1 MYYVDI
7 PEFKAEMVRKN
18 YNITSLSQK
27 MGVCRETVSRVLNG
41 ENPTYP
47 FMCKSMEI
55 LEMSKEKAVDIFFAT
70 KLT

>member
-7 PEFKAEMVRKN
+7 PELKAQMARKA
-18 YNITSLSQK
+18 YNITTFSQK

-41 ENPTYP
+41 ENPAYP
-47 FMCKSMEI
+47 FMCKSMEV
-55 LEMSKEKAVDIFFAT
+55 LELSKEDAMNIFFAS

>member
-1 MYYVDI
+1 MYFVNI
-7 PEFKAEMVRKN
+7 PELKAEMGRKD

-47 FMCKSMEI
+47 FMCKSMEA
-55 LEMSKEKAVDIFFAT
+55 LEMSKEKAIDIFFAS